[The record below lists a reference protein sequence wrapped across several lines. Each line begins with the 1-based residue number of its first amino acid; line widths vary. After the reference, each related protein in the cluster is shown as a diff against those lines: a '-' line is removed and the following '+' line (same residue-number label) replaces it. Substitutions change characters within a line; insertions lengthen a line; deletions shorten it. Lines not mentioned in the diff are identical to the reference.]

1 MQNSEEE
8 VRRRVEEIYDLIKDI
23 RDPEKPQTLEELG
36 VVTEDDIRV
45 DVQEHY
51 SRVSVTLVPTVP
63 HCHLAAIIGLC
74 VRARLERDLPYTFKL
89 DIFIKEG
96 SHTTAAELSKQINDK
111 ERVAAAMENKN
122 IRKMVDG
129 CVSYEGC

>member
-36 VVTEDDIRV
+36 VVAEDDIRV

-51 SRVSVTLVPTVP
+51 SRVSVTLTVCNTEYQSDTDP
-63 HCHLAAIIGLC
+63 PLFSPQP
-74 VRARLERDLPYTFKL
+74 V
-89 DIFIKEG
+89 
-96 SHTTAAELSKQINDK
+96 SKQINDK

>member
-63 HCHLAAIIGLC
+63 HCHLAAII
-74 VRARLERDLPYTFKL
+74 V
-89 DIFIKEG
+89 
-96 SHTTAAELSKQINDK
+96 SKQINDK